1 MIFKEFRQVSEGM
14 GRSYEGSGLG
24 LTLTNKMVQILN
36 GAISVDSPPG
46 IGSTFTIIL
55 PLIETNGNF
64 TNFILEDKSQ
74 EIETSKIIID
84 DKIGK
89 LPEVLLAEDNELNIQ
104 LIKISLK
111 KLCNIDSTTN
121 AKDAVKMA
129 KTKIYDAILMD
140 INLGEGMDG
149 LQAVKEIRRIPG
161 YNKIPIV
168 AVTGYALKGDKELM
182 LDGGCSD
189 YIPKPFDRETI
200 ENMMKKVLF
209 KN

>member
-1 MIFKEFRQVSEGM
+1 M
-14 GRSYEGSGLG
+14 
-24 LTLTNKMVQILN
+24 
-36 GAISVDSPPG
+36 
-46 IGSTFTIIL
+46 
-55 PLIETNGNF
+55 
-64 TNFILEDKSQ
+64 
-74 EIETSKIIID
+74 
-84 DKIGK
+84 GK
-89 LPEVLLAEDNELNIQ
+89 LSKESIHKRPRLCIYEALSNAWFGQLDEAEVLLAEDNELNIQ